1 MPLPSQSFMCRQRN
15 AQNDADTDKEL
26 EILFTGN
33 FEMEEKCDLS
43 DGAWLLV
50 SDRLVCVFQKL
61 LLSFRVYT
69 E

>member
-1 MPLPSQSFMCRQRN
+1 MCN
-15 AQNDADTDKEL
+15 AQNDADTDQEL
-26 EILFTGN
+26 ETLFTGN

-43 DGAWLLV
+43 DVAWLLV

-61 LLSFRVYT
+61 LISFRVYT